1 MTALPDTGQ
10 SADID
15 VGALPARIESLLDEL
30 AKRGDPAV
38 TERAEE
44 LVAAVVTLYGS
55 ALERIVALVAQEPG
69 GGEILRRL
77 AGEDLVSNLLML
89 HDLHPDD
96 VDARVQAALDK
107 VRPYLGAHAG
117 GIEFLGVDR
126 DGVAQLR
133 LEGSCDGC
141 AGSTATVKNAVERA
155 VLDAAPDVV
164 AISVE
169 GMVEPKPATPGL
181 LQIGMRCPD
190 GLAEAVG
197 A

>member
-1 MTALPDTGQ
+1 MTALQDTGQ

-15 VGALPARIESLLDEL
+15 VGALPARIEGLLDEL
-30 AKRGDPAV
+30 AERGDPAV

-77 AGEDLVSNLLML
+77 AGDDLVSNLLML
-89 HDLHPDD
+89 HELHPDD

-117 GIEFLGVDR
+117 GIEFLGVDEH
-126 DGVAQLR
+126 GIAQLR

-141 AGSTATVKNAVERA
+141 AGSAATVKNAVERA

>member
-1 MTALPDTGQ
+1 MTETAAT
-10 SADID
+10 D
-15 VGALPARIESLLDEL
+15 VAALPARIEGLLDEL
-30 AKRGDPAV
+30 ASLGDYKI

-44 LVAAVVTLYGS
+44 LVAAVVELYG
-55 ALERIVALVAQEPG
+55 AGLQRIVGALADLPQSAELMARLVGDDLVA
-69 GGEILRRL
+69 
-77 AGEDLVSNLLML
+77 NLLML
-89 HDLHPDD
+89 HGLHPDD
-96 VDARVQAALDK
+96 VGVRVQAALDK

-117 GIEFLGVDR
+117 GIEFLGVDE

-141 AGSTATVKNAVERA
+141 AGSTATVQNAVERA
-155 VLDAAPDVV
+155 VLEAAPDVV
-164 AISVE
+164 SVHVE

-190 GLAEAVG
+190 GLVEAVG

>member
-1 MTALPDTGQ
+1 MTFVSEAGE
-10 SADID
+10 SID
-15 VGALPARIESLLDEL
+15 VGALPARIEGLLDEL
-30 AKRGDPAV
+30 TDLGDPAV

-44 LVAAVVTLYGS
+44 LVAAVVSLYGA
-55 ALERIVALVAQEPG
+55 ALERIVALVSDDPA
-69 GGEILRRL
+69 GEQILRRL
-77 AGEDLVSNLLML
+77 TDDDLVSNLLML
-89 HDLHPDD
+89 HELHPDD

-117 GIEFLGVDR
+117 GIEFLGVDEH
-126 DGVAQLR
+126 GVAQLR

-141 AGSTATVKNAVERA
+141 AGSTATVQNAVERA
-155 VLDAAPDVV
+155 VLEAAPDVV
-164 AISVE
+164 SIHVE

>member
-1 MTALPDTGQ
+1 MTVSEAGP
-10 SADID
+10 SVDID
-15 VGALPARIESLLDEL
+15 VSALPARIEGLLDEL
-30 AKRGDPAV
+30 ADLGNPAV

-44 LVAAVVTLYGS
+44 LVAAVVSLYG
-55 ALERIVALVAQEPG
+55 AGLERIVAALSDEPNRADL
-69 GGEILRRL
+69 LRRL
-77 AGEDLVSNLLML
+77 TDDDLVSNLLML
-89 HDLHPDD
+89 HELHPDD

-117 GIEFLGVDR
+117 GIEFLGVDAH
-126 DGVAQLR
+126 GVAQLR
-133 LEGSCDGC
+133 LQGSCDGC
-141 AGSTATVKNAVERA
+141 AGSTATVQNAVERA

-164 AISVE
+164 AIHVE
-169 GMVEPKPATPGL
+169 GVVEPKPATPGL